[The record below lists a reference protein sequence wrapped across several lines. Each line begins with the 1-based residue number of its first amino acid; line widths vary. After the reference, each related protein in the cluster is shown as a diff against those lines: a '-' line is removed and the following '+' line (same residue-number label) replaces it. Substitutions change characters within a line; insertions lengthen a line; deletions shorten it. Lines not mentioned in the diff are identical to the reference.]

1 MIFQWMIIKAQNSQ
15 YRPDVINHRSTINMQ
30 KPILIQEFP
39 KQVQRVETYIFGVAN
54 VHFNQTS

>member
-1 MIFQWMIIKAQNSQ
+1 MTFTIFLWMIIKAQNSQ
-15 YRPDVINHRSTINMQ
+15 YRPDVNMQ